1 MGGCLFTLD
10 NKNNNAV
17 ETGSFLSIT
26 DICERE
32 NISITKV
39 ISDWLN
45 FSRKLFVKL
54 DAVPCCLKRT
64 FEGDDNSEI
73 ENITSGSDEYQSVF
87 GSTAYRVFIPLN
99 PQECEIEK
107 NKDQNE
113 IVSSYI
119 SYQGLAYG
127 FWEVKP
133 TKITRFANEGYHIA
147 NGTSR
152 NAIINTPGA
161 VIINGN
167 VSDHI
172 LFFNHSFVIFKEDF
186 FVGPDIEAVLDES
199 LFTEGTVEIS
209 PQNIKSVVPGA
220 ESNVDQ
226 NVNAKEIVKGAKERV
241 SKAERDAIFIMLSK
255 YYKSKNGKLEAAP
268 IANMLNSDAK
278 DILPGREFSPETI
291 RRWLKSIQ

>member
-1 MGGCLFTLD
+1 VGGCLFTLD

-73 ENITSGSDEYQSVF
+73 ENIISGSDEYQSVF

-107 NKDQNE
+107 
-113 IVSSYI
+113 I
-119 SYQGLAYG
+119 
-127 FWEVKP
+127 
-133 TKITRFANEGYHIA
+133 KIKMK
-147 NGTSR
+147 
-152 NAIINTPGA
+152 
-161 VIINGN
+161 
-167 VSDHI
+167 
-172 LFFNHSFVIFKEDF
+172 LFHLIF
-186 FVGPDIEAVLDES
+186 L
-199 LFTEGTVEIS
+199 
-209 PQNIKSVVPGA
+209 IKVWHMAFG
-220 ESNVDQ
+220 
-226 NVNAKEIVKGAKERV
+226 
-241 SKAERDAIFIMLSK
+241 SKA
-255 YYKSKNGKLEAAP
+255 N
-268 IANMLNSDAK
+268 
-278 DILPGREFSPETI
+278 
-291 RRWLKSIQ
+291 